1 MHVAPSRRSNSW
13 SSGITLS
20 IGGWALTMV
29 LKGMGAVIVAFAAVT
44 FIHVSVV
51 VSIVALT
58 AVLPFRILIPT
69 SNIGRIN
76 LLLHWCCIE
85 DFQVFCVRV
94 CATDYVY
101 TAMWRRGNPAGLVSC
116 CAGDA
121 FGVRSDGLGCVCFEQ
136 FERRTHHLHVYI
148 HILFLLRGLEF
159 VASIS
164 YSSFP

>member
-1 MHVAPSRRSNSW
+1 MCVAPSRRSNSW

-29 LKGMGAVIVAFAAVT
+29 LKGMGVVIVAFAAVT

-69 SNIGRIN
+69 SNIGRTN
-76 LLLHWCCIE
+76 LLSHWFYVVGFKDCID

-94 CATDYVY
+94 GANAYVY
-101 TAMWRRGNPAGLVSC
+101 TAVWR
-116 CAGDA
+116 
-121 FGVRSDGLGCVCFEQ
+121 
-136 FERRTHHLHVYI
+136 
-148 HILFLLRGLEF
+148 
-159 VASIS
+159 
-164 YSSFP
+164 